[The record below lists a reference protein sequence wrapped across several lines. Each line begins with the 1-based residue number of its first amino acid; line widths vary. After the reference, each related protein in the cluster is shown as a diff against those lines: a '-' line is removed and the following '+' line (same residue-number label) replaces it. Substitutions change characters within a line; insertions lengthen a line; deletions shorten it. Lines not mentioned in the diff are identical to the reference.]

1 MDIEHLGYTKS
12 EPFGDIILSNNKED
26 TAHSSH
32 SEGAVSSDVNTSVI
46 LNEAEYSKPDIEIDT
61 VCMFLVSGG
70 EKRERDYIKYLESNA
85 SRRLR
90 VVFISKKGQ
99 GLTPTQMLKEVEES
113 IEEECFQDY
122 YGHLSYLST
131 EDIIYL
137 ISDVDQY
144 GEELKRYLGNS
155 NPRYKWIISNPAFEV
170 WLYYHFYDTPKFIE
184 EATNIPI
191 AQRSQWLKDKL
202 HKLRES
208 GGGVNASEALKL
220 VEIAVKNS
228 KMNYTESE
236 DNFPSLFST
245 QMHIV
250 AEHILILL
258 DDDFYRMLKD
268 RDSMA
273 KEFISKTE

>member
-12 EPFGDIILSNNKED
+12 EPSGDIISSNHDKGTASSTIDD
-26 TAHSSH
+26 T
-32 SEGAVSSDVNTSVI
+32 VPSDVITSAI
-46 LNEAEYSKPDIEIDT
+46 LNELGYSKPDIKVET

-70 EKRERDYIKYLESNA
+70 EKRERDYIKHLESNA

-90 VVFISKKGQ
+90 VVFVSKKGQ

-131 EDIIYL
+131 DDVIYL
-137 ISDVDQY
+137 ISDVDEY
-144 GEELKRYLGNS
+144 GDELKRHLNNY

-170 WLYYHFYDTPKFIE
+170 WLYYHFYDTPEHIE
-184 EATNIPI
+184 EAADIPV
-191 AQRSQWLKDKL
+191 AQRSKWLKDKL

-208 GGGVNASEALKL
+208 EGGVNASEALKL
-220 VEIAVKNS
+220 IEIAVSNS
-228 KMNYTESE
+228 KVNYSENE
-236 DNFPSLFST
+236 DNFPSIFST

-250 AEHILILL
+250 AEHILRLL
-258 DDDFYRMLKD
+258 DDDFYKMLNE

-273 KEFISKTE
+273 KAFISKTE

>member
-1 MDIEHLGYTKS
+1 MDIEHLGYTKP

-26 TAHSSH
+26 TAQSH
-32 SEGAVSSDVNTSVI
+32 SEDAVPSDISTSTT
-46 LNEAEYSKPDIEIDT
+46 LNEAGYSKPDIEIET

-122 YGHLSYLST
+122 YGHLSYLSN

-144 GEELKRYLGNS
+144 GEDLKRHLGNS
-155 NPRYKWIISNPAFEV
+155 NHRYKWIISNPAFEV
-170 WLYYHFYDTPKFIE
+170 WLYYHFYDTPTFIE
-184 EATNIPI
+184 EAANIPI

-208 GGGVNASEALKL
+208 EGGVNASEALKL

-228 KMNYTESE
+228 KMNYNENE
-236 DNFPSLFST
+236 DKLPSLFST

-250 AEHILILL
+250 AEHILNLL
-258 DDDFYRMLKD
+258 DDDFYKMLKD
-268 RDSMA
+268 RDSIA
-273 KEFISKTE
+273 KEFISKTK